1 MQNQTMINIRREE
14 SFLLL
19 LLFVIAAVI
28 RLVPEILAY
37 PYPIGYDVIN
47 YYLPVLSNY
56 ENYWPVVSTQFPLY
70 VILLHEIIIGTDL
83 SPTVVVPLAAILIYG
98 FFSISVYTVSRSIF
112 RLERDSSFF
121 LSLFII
127 FQTSLL
133 RTAWDL
139 HKDMLSLTTML
150 FAISI
155 GLSGR
160 YLSKSVFLVVFTLCI
175 FSVLTDRMIGLLLTA
190 TVLTYALLR
199 RGKKELV
206 LSGVISVVY
215 VVAILNGIHEI
226 DINIQNFAS
235 GETKSISYKQLN
247 LIILFIVTSG
257 LLIPFGIIGFIRSP
271 KTILKI
277 PLLVSLVGS
286 LSWIIY
292 PSSSSLLPDR
302 WTFIFSIFLAIFAAY
317 GIIILIKKRPA
328 YKFRNYRL
336 YFFVI
341 LAPFMTA
348 GMLFATT
355 SANAAVSL
363 FSAFHDYVGQFGPIS
378 MQANSI
384 SIEESKSIVLAI
396 DWINHRTPL
405 SSVIVID
412 KHWRGWT
419 ELELKNRSFLF
430 YEGLD
435 KLEAQHKSFYLLSF
449 TKTSIPQFED
459 ARVLLVYKNNNFLLH
474 KMSFDN

>member
-1 MQNQTMINIRREE
+1 MQNQTMVNIRREE
-14 SFLLL
+14 SFLLI
-19 LLFVIAAVI
+19 LLFVIAAGI
-28 RLVPEILAY
+28 RLVPEIIAY

-56 ENYWPVVSTQFPLY
+56 ENYWPVVSSQFPLY
-70 VILLHEIIIGTDL
+70 VILLHEIIIGTDY
-83 SPTVVVPLAAILIYG
+83 SPYVVVPLAAIIIYG
-98 FFSISVYTVSRSIF
+98 FFSISVYTVSRYIF
-112 RLERDSSFF
+112 RLERDGSFF
-121 LSLFII
+121 LSLFVI
-127 FQTSLL
+127 FQTALL

-139 HKDMLSLTTML
+139 HKDMLALTTML
-150 FAISI
+150 FAISL

-160 YLSKSVFLVVFTLCI
+160 NLSKSPFFVVITLCI

-190 TVLTYALLR
+190 TLITYALLR
-199 RGKKELV
+199 KGKKELV
-206 LSGVISVVY
+206 LSGIISLVY
-215 VVAILNGIHEI
+215 AVAILNGIHEI
-226 DINIQNFAS
+226 EINIQNVAS
-235 GETKSISYKQLN
+235 GETKNVSYKQLN
-247 LIILFIVTSG
+247 LIILFVVTNG

-277 PLLVSLVGS
+277 PLLLSLVGS

-292 PSSSSLLPDR
+292 PSNSSLLPDR

-317 GIIILIKKRPA
+317 GIVVLIKKQPA
-328 YKFRNYRL
+328 YKFKNHRL
-336 YFFVI
+336 YFLVV
-341 LAPFMTA
+341 LAPFMIA

-384 SIEESKSIVLAI
+384 SIEESKSIVSAI
-396 DWINHRTPL
+396 DWMNHRTPL

-419 ELELKNRSFLF
+419 ELELENRSFLF

-435 KLEAQHKSFYLLSF
+435 KLEAQRKGFYLLSLA
-449 TKTSIPQFED
+449 KTSIPQFED

-474 KMSFDN
+474 KVSFDN

>member
-1 MQNQTMINIRREE
+1 
-14 SFLLL
+14 
-19 LLFVIAAVI
+19 
-28 RLVPEILAY
+28 
-37 PYPIGYDVIN
+37 
-47 YYLPVLSNY
+47 
-56 ENYWPVVSTQFPLY
+56 
-70 VILLHEIIIGTDL
+70 
-83 SPTVVVPLAAILIYG
+83 
-98 FFSISVYTVSRSIF
+98 
-112 RLERDSSFF
+112 
-121 LSLFII
+121 
-127 FQTSLL
+127 
-133 RTAWDL
+133 
-139 HKDMLSLTTML
+139 
-150 FAISI
+150 
-155 GLSGR
+155 
-160 YLSKSVFLVVFTLCI
+160 
-175 FSVLTDRMIGLLLTA
+175 MIGLLLTA
-190 TVLTYALLR
+190 TVITYALLR
-199 RGKKELV
+199 RGKKDLV
-206 LSGVISVVY
+206 LSGVISLVY

-226 DINIQNFAS
+226 EINIQNVAS

-328 YKFRNYRL
+328 YKFRNHRL
-336 YFFVI
+336 YFFVV

-435 KLEAQHKSFYLLSF
+435 KLEAQRKSFYLLSF
-449 TKTSIPQFED
+449 TNTSIPEFED